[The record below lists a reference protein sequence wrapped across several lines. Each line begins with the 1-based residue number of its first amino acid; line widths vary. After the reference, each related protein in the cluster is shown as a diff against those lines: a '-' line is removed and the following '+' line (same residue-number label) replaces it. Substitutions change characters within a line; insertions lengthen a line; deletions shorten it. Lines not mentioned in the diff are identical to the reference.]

1 MDTGLYSSLQR
12 CSSSQWSKSGGLTR
26 LRLVSSQQILSSVM
40 TNIVVDWSTDHAKTP
55 SICLL
60 PQYSPHVRWSGF
72 RNPGNF
78 CLWNP
83 EYWALE
89 SRIQLLESRIPLKRG
104 NPESACWKSISNHI
118 NGFHPHPCN
127 HCTVQ
132 FTHVVNRCS
141 NLESVYI
148 TEAFKSHRICLEHQ
162 YGRYLI
168 VLEQNTSK

>member
-12 CSSSQWSKSGGLTR
+12 YSSSQWSKRGGLTR
-26 LRLVSSQQILSSVM
+26 LRLVSSQEILSSVM

-104 NPESACWKSISNHI
+104 IQNPLAENP
-118 NGFHPHPCN
+118 F
-127 HCTVQ
+127 Q
-132 FTHVVNRCS
+132 
-141 NLESVYI
+141 
-148 TEAFKSHRICLEHQ
+148 
-162 YGRYLI
+162 I
-168 VLEQNTSK
+168 VLTAFTRIHATTVHCSSLTWSIGAQI